1 MSKPTSRL
9 LAGSLRQA
17 TRVQSS
23 SIRLPTRCFSQ
34 TCRQQADESGSNPQ
48 KPAAAS
54 PADPQ
59 TPSQTITT
67 PPPAREQ
74 PPATPRRSSLL
85 ETLSRQPKQSTTFS
99 SLSDLSASLA
109 GPRSPVNGQQLAQ
122 DTLARARNRPTAQEV
137 LASTSEDLIDKE
149 NWAQYEE
156 PFHFHIYG
164 HKHNTHITVT
174 KPDRN
179 AIISIS
185 AGQLGFRKAKRGT
198 YDAAYQLCAFVI
210 DKLNQGNWHK
220 KIHKLEVV
228 LRGFGNAREAA
239 TKVLLGNEGK
249 FLKPK
254 IVSVSDATRL
264 KFGGTRSPKPRRL
277 G

>member
-1 MSKPTSRL
+1 MR
-9 LAGSLRQA
+9 
-17 TRVQSS
+17 
-23 SIRLPTRCFSQ
+23 
-34 TCRQQADESGSNPQ
+34 
-48 KPAAAS
+48 
-54 PADPQ
+54 
-59 TPSQTITT
+59 
-67 PPPAREQ
+67 
-74 PPATPRRSSLL
+74 
-85 ETLSRQPKQSTTFS
+85 
-99 SLSDLSASLA
+99 
-109 GPRSPVNGQQLAQ
+109 GQQLAQ
-122 DTLARARNRPTAQEV
+122 DTLARARNQPTAQEI
-137 LASTSEDLIDKE
+137 LSSTSEDLVDKE
-149 NWAQYEE
+149 NWSQYEE

-185 AGQLGFRKAKRGT
+185 AGQIGFRKSKRGT
-198 YDAAYQLCAFVI
+198 YDAAYQLCAYVI

-239 TKVLLGNEGK
+239 TKVLLGTEGK

-254 IVSVSDATRL
+254 IILVSDATRL

>member
-1 MSKPTSRL
+1 MTKPTSRL
-9 LAGSLRQA
+9 LATSLRQA
-17 TRVQSS
+17 GRVQG
-23 SIRLPTRCFSQ
+23 SIRLPIRSFSQ
-34 TCRQQADESGSNPQ
+34 TARQYADKSGPNPPQ
-48 KPAAAS
+48 SVSGTPT
-54 PADPQ
+54 DPR
-59 TPSQTITT
+59 TPSQPT
-67 PPPAREQ
+67 PPPPSTARSPPSAPRKTLLNSFPRQSTQ
-74 PPATPRRSSLL
+74 PPS
-85 ETLSRQPKQSTTFS
+85 FS
-99 SLSDLSASLA
+99 NLADLSASLS
-109 GPRSPVNGQQLAQ
+109 RSPISGQNIAQ
-122 DTLARARNRPTAQEV
+122 DTLARARNQPTAQEV
-137 LASTSEDLIDKE
+137 LSATSEDLVDKE
-149 NWAQYEE
+149 NWAQYDE

-164 HKHNTHITVT
+164 HRHNTHITVT

-185 AGQLGFRKAKRGT
+185 AGQLGFRKSKRGT
-198 YDAAYQLCAFVI
+198 YDAAYQLCAYVI

-228 LRGFGNAREAA
+228 LRGFGHAREAA

-254 IVSVSDATRL
+254 IVVVSDATRL